1 MEWTASYDDSSR
13 RATITRPS
21 GSTIPFQAQPGSHLA
36 YPDGDSRKL
45 DYQVQF
51 VNEDDSPCT
60 QGTPAYIDMVLSSG
74 MIMRFSAATGK
85 VTSMTT
91 SNGNVITAEARQEGV
106 QVTRDEQ
113 GRLQSIYSKTQGL
126 MSCAYASNKLT
137 IQWFSPEH
145 VTVSNG
151 QYTTTGDPYKTTLYQ
166 TWKDYKPALPG
177 TDPDKDAATL
187 TRITTSRPGQTPQVI
202 LRRETPGCV
211 TITKGE
217 GDEQIIRTITT
228 RTIDDYQ
235 GDQFAKLPGSF
246 SPGPRWERIETVQGI
261 NDNIPASCVRS
272 IRKHTAGGWLDV
284 SHTEGY
290 GTPLARTTFYVYNS
304 AFRVSMV
311 IKPDGGYTRY
321 EYDDQHRAIL
331 TATPWAGGG
340 ERATRTTYMNLLTND
355 NRPAVEE
362 ELILAEDGRQTVLS
376 RKEYAYDNTD
386 QRQHTTITETALGS
400 DQVHIS
406 VEETYG
412 PQADCIYARG
422 RTKYSR
428 DINGVEILHDY
439 EETRDH
445 GADYKASTTVQ
456 ANGTIVPGQST
467 RNVDYISS
475 NGLTQ
480 RSERYAHTGQDWSL
494 LSSED
499 YQYDMERRRVKT
511 TRGNGRTSTTEWMCC
526 GPLKETDEDG
536 IVTSYGYNSAR
547 QLVETIR
554 SATETT
560 PETIVSYTRDAT
572 GRALSVRTDV
582 GPMTT
587 MTHMSYDSL
596 GRTVSSTDV
605 LGRVTTYAYSEDGLT
620 TTVTTPSGA
629 TLIEKVY
636 YDRTITQK
644 EGTGQRAIE
653 TRQELT
659 SEGILT
665 TTLSKEVILTRSLA
679 NGFEQ
684 TIRQDQ
690 PNTLGGFITTKRIHN
705 AQGQLVYSQMG
716 DMAPTVTAYGFMGEQ
731 VRQTLLL
738 DAGRPT
744 DPQLNRITEQEQR
757 YQIMEGDVYRV
768 QIQTSY
774 NAEGQSLEQTST
786 TLASQL
792 NPALESRSITT
803 DVYGNRSEQWTNN
816 DGPARRIQY
825 SKVPSSDTT
834 ARTELVDGFAV
845 SQTDHS
851 GLTTL
856 QERSYTEEGM
866 VRHYIDSRGNISISQ
881 EDIAGR
887 IVKTTDAEGNSTTI
901 DYNLCCDNP
910 AIITNALGGTT
921 CYAYDLRGRKTAE
934 YGTAVQPACF
944 SYDEADNIVQ
954 MATFRAREEDDIIAD
969 PSQRTDGDITR
980 WTYDATTGL
989 ELVKTYADGSQ
1000 VSKTYDALNRLT
1012 TLTKARGIVT
1022 THSYAPLTGE
1032 LIATTHSDGTQGW
1045 CFAYNHLGQMTT
1057 VTDASGTREI
1067 TRDSHGRVRHE
1078 TVLDAEIN
1086 AFIEESFDALG
1097 RSKGYSLNIND
1108 MPVQQNTLAYDGKG
1122 RLFSMAVDGNG
1133 RIFTWSY
1140 DPASDFFN
1148 QLAYPNGMV
1157 RNDSYLPKRDLIAS
1171 IEYRNV
1177 TDASLLAG
1185 HSYDY
1190 DALSRPVSRQDNL
1203 GSNEA
1208 PEVHRFTYNTR
1219 SELTGDLLGSGN
1231 DNGSYDYDNIGNR
1244 KTAQEREQQLNYD
1257 TNSLNQYTT
1266 ISHTGPNSAPFA
1278 PIFDADGNQTLLQ
1291 TDTGTWQITYDA
1303 NDRPVTFTS
1312 DDQTTVIHCGYDFM
1326 GRRFEQKTTHNGT
1339 ISAHEYYLY
1348 RGYLQIASIDMLGQS
1363 PKLMYTYIWDPT
1375 QPTATRLLGMTRHP
1389 HDNGNTLEYLY
1400 YVHDALKNV
1409 TALIDDHLAMRAHYA
1424 YRPFG
1429 GIRTMQG
1436 ELAQENKFRF
1446 SCEFADDKLGLIYYN
1461 YRHLNPIDGR
1471 WINRDPIAEQGGR
1484 NLFAF
1489 IGNQVGF
1496 DSLGLSDGGSLS
1508 GKVTLGMQSCLP
1520 GEKSSITIDLKEG
1533 SVTSPSTILSFGK
1546 PTQLSLEGSLKVGET
1561 TIPLSLSLKPGDDIP
1576 AMSIG
1581 FSKIY
1586 KIPMFDITAS
1596 GEWKQQEDD
1605 SCQLSLQAK
1614 SKEIIKGLTLNAGIT
1629 GNWSNGFDTEK
1640 YAPSAGL
1647 NYKIEIAKGLNLA
1660 LNATWPDLKNDPKGT
1675 CSADLSYALENASK
1689 TKSISLSLGAKIP
1702 TGNNAPPP
1710 TGSAGL
1716 DFKYKPN
1723 NQTDIFLRFNQGFGP
1738 KSDTVVAGGVTF
1750 YFGQ

>member
-340 ERATRTTYMNLLTND
+340 ERATRTTYINLLTND
-355 NRPAVEE
+355 HRPTVKEK
-362 ELILAEDGRQTVLS
+362 LILAEDGRQTVLS
-376 RKEYAYDNTD
+376 RKEYVYENSA
-386 QRQHTTITETALGS
+386 QRRRTTITETALGS
-400 DQVHIS
+400 DQVHTS
-406 VEETYG
+406 FEETHG
-412 PQADCIYARG
+412 PLAECPYARG
-422 RTKYSR
+422 RSSYNRSVDGMRNLYS
-428 DINGVEILHDY
+428 Y
-439 EETRDH
+439 EETSDYGASWKMTTTILGDH
-445 GADYKASTTVQ
+445 
-456 ANGTIVPGQST
+456 NGTPIDHAL
-467 RNVDYISS
+467 NVDYISD
-475 NGLTQ
+475 NGVTL
-480 RSERYAHTGQDWSL
+480 RSERHAYTGQGWSL
-494 LSSED
+494 LSCEE

-511 TRGNGRTSTTEWMCC
+511 TKGNGRTNTTEWMCC

-560 PETIVSYTRDAT
+560 PETIVSYTRDSA
-572 GRALSVRTDV
+572 GKALCVRTDV
-582 GPMTT
+582 GPMAT
-587 MTHMSYDSL
+587 MAHTSYDTL
-596 GRTVSSTDV
+596 GRIVSSTDA

-659 SEGILT
+659 PEGILT
-665 TTLSKEVILTRSLA
+665 TTLSQGVILSRTLA
-679 NGFEQ
+679 NGFGQ

-690 PNTLGGFITTKRIHN
+690 PNTQGSFIITKRLYN
-705 AQGQLVYSQMG
+705 AKGQLVRSQTE
-716 DMAPTVTAYGFMGEQ
+716 DMAPTLMEYSFGFTGQ
-731 VRQTLLL
+731 KIRQILLL
-738 DAGRPT
+738 DATQPNN
-744 DPQLNRITEQEQR
+744 PQLNRITEQDNQ
-757 YQIMEGDVYRV
+757 YQIIEGDVYRI
-768 QIQTSY
+768 QIQTTY
-774 NAEGQSLEQTST
+774 NTQGQRLTQTGM
-786 TLASQL
+786 TLLSQF
-792 NPALESRSITT
+792 NPTLESKSITT
-803 DVYGNRSEQWTNN
+803 DVYGNRSEQWTSYA
-816 DGPARRIQY
+816 GPARRTQY
-825 SKVPSSDTT
+825 SKEPTSETT

-845 SQTDHS
+845 SQTDHAN
-851 GLTTL
+851 LTTR
-856 QERSYTEEGM
+856 QERSYTVEGM
-866 VRHYIDSRGNISISQ
+866 ILRHTDQRGNTTITQ
-881 EDIAGR
+881 TDIAGR
-887 IVKTTDAEGNSTTI
+887 TVKTTDAEGNSTTI
-901 DYNLCCDNP
+901 AYGPCCDNP

-1032 LIATTHSDGTQGW
+1032 LISATHNDGTQGW
-1045 CFAYNHLGQMTT
+1045 RFAYNHLGQMTT
-1057 VTDASGTREI
+1057 VSDASGTREI
-1067 TRDSHGRVRHE
+1067 SRDAYGRVRRE
-1078 TVLDAEIN
+1078 TVLDSGIN

-1097 RSKGYSLNIND
+1097 RSKGYSLNVND
-1108 MPVQQNTLAYDGKG
+1108 AITQQNTLAYDDKG
-1122 RLFSMAVDGNG
+1122 RLHSMAMDGHDKT
-1133 RIFTWSY
+1133 FTWSY
-1140 DPASDFFN
+1140 DPASGFLS
-1148 QLAYPNGMV
+1148 QLSYPNGMV
-1157 RNDSYLPKRDLIAS
+1157 RNDNYLPKRNLITS
-1171 IEYRNV
+1171 IEYRKAAD
-1177 TDASLLAG
+1177 TSLLAG
-1185 HSYDY
+1185 HTYGYDN
-1190 DALSRPVSRQDNL
+1190 LGRPVNRQDNL
-1203 GSNEA
+1203 GVNQE

-1219 SELTGDLLGSGN
+1219 SELTSDLLSSGEL
-1231 DNGSYDYDNIGNR
+1231 NGSYDYDNIGNR
-1244 KTAQEREQQLNYD
+1244 KTAQEQKQQLNYD
-1257 TNSLNQYTT
+1257 ANQLNQYTA
-1266 ISHTGPNSAPFA
+1266 INSDDSGGEPFPPA
-1278 PIFDADGNQTLLQ
+1278 FDADGNQTLLQ
-1291 TDTGTWQITYDA
+1291 TDMGIWKVTYDA

-1312 DDQTTVIHCGYDFM
+1312 DDQATIIHCGYDFM
-1326 GRRFEQKTTHNGT
+1326 GRRFEKKTTVNGT
-1339 ISAHEYYLY
+1339 LASHERYLY
-1348 RGYLQIASIDMLGQS
+1348 RGYLQIASLDMLATR
-1363 PKLMYTYIWDPT
+1363 PALMHSYIWDPT
-1375 QPTATRLLGMTRHP
+1375 QPSATRLLGMTRH
-1389 HDNGNTLEYLY
+1389 HHNNGNDLEYLY

-1409 TALIDDHLAMRAHYA
+1409 TALIDNHNVMRASYA
-1424 YRPFG
+1424 YCPFG
-1429 GIRTMQG
+1429 GIRTIQG
-1436 ELAQENKFRF
+1436 DLAQENKFRF
-1446 SCEFADDKLGLIYYN
+1446 SCEFADDDTGLIYYN

-1471 WINRDPIAEQGGR
+1471 WINRDPGMYHERFGLYNYVHNKVYQNYDQLGLWALLDDLIATTAGAVVGVVGQLISDAIQGELSSWKEYGIAAASGAIAGEATLYGGPLAGSAAYILTSNLLEKLTSEEEITWCSMGVNMAMDGAVSLIAGPIAGKIAKNIKIRGINSGR
-1484 NLFAF
+1484 NSWSA
-1489 IGNQVGF
+1489 IGKSTMTKLKNGTIKRVGPKTIGKYIGSEVY
-1496 DSLGLSDGGSLS
+1496 DSIPESTLSEFSD
-1508 GKVTLGMQSCLP
+1508 
-1520 GEKSSITIDLKEG
+1520 
-1533 SVTSPSTILSFGK
+1533 TILERSIEF
-1546 PTQLSLEGSLKVGET
+1546 
-1561 TIPLSLSLKPGDDIP
+1561 IPERPIIEQRTL
-1576 AMSIG
+1576 
-1581 FSKIY
+1581 
-1586 KIPMFDITAS
+1586 
-1596 GEWKQQEDD
+1596 
-1605 SCQLSLQAK
+1605 
-1614 SKEIIKGLTLNAGIT
+1614 IIKQRVSISGYIV
-1629 GNWSNGFDTEK
+1629 TEK
-1640 YAPSAGL
+1640 ETIIFEG
-1647 NYKIEIAKGLNLA
+1647 IQEVEQEIPIIIIYN
-1660 LNATWPDLKNDPKGT
+1660 
-1675 CSADLSYALENASK
+1675 
-1689 TKSISLSLGAKIP
+1689 
-1702 TGNNAPPP
+1702 
-1710 TGSAGL
+1710 
-1716 DFKYKPN
+1716 
-1723 NQTDIFLRFNQGFGP
+1723 
-1738 KSDTVVAGGVTF
+1738 
-1750 YFGQ
+1750 